1 MCADAANGGMR
12 LMAMYLLKRLGQT
25 IIVLIIVCVAT
36 FFMVDLVPGDP
47 VYTVAGT
54 SDLDQA
60 EYDAIYYQ
68 LHLDKSTAERFFIWV
83 KDALHGDFGMSYSY
97 SMPVIDVIRARIPYT
112 LFFSILTMVISVPI
126 GVVLG
131 IISAVKRKT
140 WADTVITLVANTL
153 NCLPQFWIAIVLM
166 YFFCIKQQILPAMGF
181 NWPWIVGAKKFFQT
195 LFMPMVCLSLGGI
208 AGFTR
213 QTRSS
218 MLEVIRQDFIR
229 TARSKG
235 LTESKVYFKH
245 MMRNGLIPIITIL
258 GGRLAYIMGGSMFV
272 ETVFS
277 IPGMG
282 SLAMRC
288 VQSKDIPTIQ
298 AVVIITTVI
307 SCIAYIITDILY
319 VVVDP
324 RISLTESK
332 E

>member
-1 MCADAANGGMR
+1 M
-12 LMAMYLLKRLGQT
+12 
-25 IIVLIIVCVAT
+25 
-36 FFMVDLVPGDP
+36 
-47 VYTVAGT
+47 
-54 SDLDQA
+54 
-60 EYDAIYYQ
+60 
-68 LHLDKSTAERFFIWV
+68 
-83 KDALHGDFGMSYSY
+83 
-97 SMPVIDVIRARIPYT
+97 
-112 LFFSILTMVISVPI
+112 PI
-126 GVVLG
+126 GVIFGV
-131 IISAVKRKT
+131 ISAVKRKT
-140 WADTVITLVANTL
+140 WVDAVITLIANTL

-166 YFFCIKQQILPAMGF
+166 YFFCIKQQLLPAMGF

-195 LFMPMVCLSLGGI
+195 LFMPMICLCLGGI
-208 AGFTR
+208 AGFVR

-229 TARSKG
+229 TAFSKG
-235 LTESKVYFKH
+235 LTDRKVYFKH

-258 GGRLAYIMGGSMFV
+258 GSRLAYIMGGSMFV

-319 VVVDP
+319 VIVDP
-324 RISLTESK
+324 RISLTEAK
-332 E
+332 D

>member
-1 MCADAANGGMR
+1 
-12 LMAMYLLKRLGQT
+12 MARYLLKRLGQT
-25 IIVLIIVCVAT
+25 IVVLLIVTVAT

-47 VYTVAGT
+47 VYVVAGT
-54 SDLDQA
+54 EDLDKE
-60 EYDAIYYQ
+60 EYEAIYHQ
-68 LHLDKSTAERFFIWV
+68 LNLDKSTAERFIIWA
-83 KDALHGDFGMSYSY
+83 KDALRGDFGTSYSY
-97 SMPVIDVIRARIPYT
+97 SMPVIDVIRARLPFT
-112 LFFSILTMVISVPI
+112 LFFSFLTMLISVPI
-126 GVVLG
+126 GVIFG

-153 NCLPQFWIAIVLM
+153 NCLPQFWIAVVLM
-166 YFFCIKQQILPAMGF
+166 YFFCIRKHLLPATGF
-181 NWPWIVGAKKFFQT
+181 NWPWIVGTGKFFQT
-195 LFMPMVCLSLGGI
+195 LFMPAVCLCLGGI

-235 LTESKVYFKH
+235 LTERKVYFKH

-258 GGRLAYIMGGSMFV
+258 GSRLAYIMGGSMFV
-272 ETVFS
+272 ETVFN

-298 AVVIITTVI
+298 AVVIITTVV

>member
-1 MCADAANGGMR
+1 MGGMR

-25 IIVLIIVCVAT
+25 IIVLLIVCIAT

-47 VYTVAGT
+47 VYTVAG
-54 SDLDQA
+54 SADLDA
-60 EYDAIYYQ
+60 EEYDAIYHQ
-68 LHLDKSTAERFFIWV
+68 LNLDKSTTERFFLWV
-83 KDALHGDFGMSYSY
+83 RDALHGDFGTSYSY
-97 SMPVIDVIRARIPYT
+97 SMPVIQVIRDRLPYT
-112 LFFSILTMVISVPI
+112 LFFSILTLIISVPI
-126 GVVLG
+126 GVIFGV
-131 IISAVKRKT
+131 ISAVKRKT
-140 WADTVITLVANTL
+140 WVDAVITLIANTL

-166 YFFCIKQQILPAMGF
+166 YFFCIKQQLLPAMGF

-195 LFMPMVCLSLGGI
+195 LFMPMICLCLGGI
-208 AGFTR
+208 AGFVR

-229 TARSKG
+229 TAFSKG
-235 LTESKVYFKH
+235 LTDRKVYFKH

-258 GGRLAYIMGGSMFV
+258 GSRLAYLMGGAMFV

-298 AVVIITTVI
+298 AVVIITTVV
-307 SCIAYIITDILY
+307 SCIAYILTDILY
-319 VVVDP
+319 VIVDP
-324 RISLTESK
+324 RISLTEAK

>member
-1 MCADAANGGMR
+1 
-12 LMAMYLLKRLGQT
+12 MAMYLLKRIGQT
-25 IIVLIIVCVAT
+25 LVVLIIVCIAT

-47 VYTVAGT
+47 VYTAAGT

-60 EYDAIYYQ
+60 EYEAIYYQ
-68 LHLDKSTAERFFIWV
+68 LHLDKSTGERFIIWLR
-83 KDALHGDFGMSYSY
+83 DALHGDFGTSYSY
-97 SMPVIDVIRARIPYT
+97 SMPVIEVIRARIPYT
-112 LFFSILTMVISVPI
+112 LFFSILTMLISVPI

-140 WADTVITLVANTL
+140 WIDTVITLVANTL

-166 YFFCIKQQILPAMGF
+166 YFFCIRQQILPAMGF

-235 LTESKVYFKH
+235 LTERKVYFKH

-258 GGRLAYIMGGSMFV
+258 GSRLAYIMGGSMFV

-282 SLAMRC
+282 SLAMKC

-298 AVVIITTVI
+298 AVVVITTVV